1 MTAKKVVRRH
11 TPTTT
16 TKAERR
22 ISLREWVRFFFIYA
36 MAHHRS
42 FYWQCKD
49 GMLVVAST
57 TKKQSYYN
65 VGLQIDLI
73 SPPLQ
78 HRFDPPFTTS
88 MLPFLMNI
96 YSQSPDALFLAVRNH
111 QASVRQLSFYSF
123 LLMINDDAA
132 LPTCTTADTT
142 SDRRCKLYS
151 RKELIDALLQ
161 QK

>member
-11 TPTTT
+11 SPITT
-16 TKAERR
+16 TKVERR
-22 ISLREWVRFFFIYA
+22 MSLREWVRFFFIYA

-42 FYWQCKD
+42 FYWQRED
-49 GMLVVAST
+49 GTLIVAST
-57 TKKQSYYN
+57 TNKQTYYN

-78 HRFDPPFTTS
+78 HQFEPPLTTS
-88 MLPFLMNI
+88 MLPFLMEI
-96 YSQSPDALFLAVRNH
+96 YDQSPKSLFLAVRNH

-123 LLMINDDAA
+123 LLMIKDDDENA
-132 LPTCTTADTT
+132 LPSCTTKT
-142 SDRRCKLYS
+142 DRRHKLYS

-161 QK
+161 QQK

>member
-16 TKAERR
+16 TKTERR
-22 ISLREWVRFFFIYA
+22 MSLREWVRFFFIYA

-42 FYWQCKD
+42 FYWQRKD
-49 GMLVVAST
+49 GSLVVAST

-65 VGLQIDLI
+65 VGLHIDLI

-78 HRFDPPFTTS
+78 HRFEPPLITS
-88 MLPFLMNI
+88 MLPFLMEI
-96 YSQSPDALFLAVRNH
+96 YDQCPNSLFLAVRNH
-111 QASVRQLSFYSF
+111 QASVSQLSFYSF
-123 LLMINDDAA
+123 LLMIKDDDEKDT
-132 LPTCTTADTT
+132 TCTTKT
-142 SDRRCKLYS
+142 DRRHKLYS

-161 QK
+161 QQK